1 MSAVARGLRRI
12 EHRLVPALLTAA
24 GVTLLAAGILA
35 YAPPAGSAGPTPPFV
50 GGIDTPPATTAPSTA
65 PATPTPVPTPPRSP
79 GFSPP
84 IPATPT
90 PSPTPTP
97 LPQGT
102 ATRVVVPALKIDLPI
117 IAGNEP
123 FPPCDVALYLPSFQ
137 QPGQP
142 GTTYLYAHARKG
154 MFLPLLE
161 QSKLNNGKKML
172 GYTVLVYTSENKVY
186 RYEISL
192 VKRNVERTDWS
203 ITEIPGGEQQLV
215 IQTSETPFA
224 EGTKLQVVAKPVL
237 VQDADSAEANPLP
250 KPRKCS

>member
-1 MSAVARGLRRI
+1 MSAITRGLRRI

-35 YAPPAGSAGPTPPFV
+35 YAPPADSAGPTPPFS
-50 GGIDTPPATTAPSTA
+50 GGIDTPPPTTVPSVV
-65 PATPTPVPTPPRSP
+65 PATPTPRPPATGSP

-90 PSPTPTP
+90 PTPFP
-97 LPQGT
+97 KGT

-117 IAGNEP
+117 IEGNEP
-123 FPPCDVALYLPSFQ
+123 FPPCGVALYLPSFQ

-161 QSKLNNGKKML
+161 QSKVNNGKKML

-186 RYEISL
+186 RYEISQ

-203 ITEIPGGEQQLV
+203 ITEIPEGDQQV
-215 IQTSETPFA
+215 ILQTSETPFA
-224 EGTKLQVVAKPVL
+224 EGTKLQIVATPVL
-237 VQDADSAEANPLP
+237 VQEAAPAEANPTP
-250 KPRKCS
+250 QPRKCS

>member
-1 MSAVARGLRRI
+1 MRSTVSGVAVGLLVAAILVAVALTFLPD
-12 EHRLVPALLTAA
+12 LVPGA
-24 GVTLLAAGILA
+24 G
-35 YAPPAGSAGPTPPFV
+35 
-50 GGIDTPPATTAPSTA
+50 
-65 PATPTPVPTPPRSP
+65 PTPVPTPRDISGGSP
-79 GFSPP
+79 SLTASPAP
-84 IPATPT
+84 PTPGPTATPF
-90 PSPTPTP
+90 PE
-97 LPQGT
+97 GT

-117 IAGNEP
+117 IEGNEP

-161 QSKLNNGKKML
+161 QSKVNNGKKML

-203 ITEIPGGEQQLV
+203 ITEIPEGDQQV
-215 IQTSETPFA
+215 ILQTSETPFA
-224 EGTKLQVVAKPVL
+224 EGTKLQIVATPVL
-237 VQDADSAEANPLP
+237 VQEAAPAEANPTP
-250 KPRKCS
+250 QPRKCS

>member
-1 MSAVARGLRRI
+1 MSAIARGLRRI

-35 YAPPAGSAGPTPPFV
+35 YAPPAGSAGPTPPFT
-50 GGIDTPPATTAPSTA
+50 GGIDTPPPTTSPSTGHV
-65 PATPTPVPTPPRSP
+65 TPTPRPPATGGP

-90 PSPTPTP
+90 PTSTPTP
-97 LPQGT
+97 FPTGT

-117 IAGNEP
+117 IEGNEP
-123 FPPCDVALYLPSFQ
+123 FPPCDVALYLPSFK

-142 GTTYLYAHARKG
+142 GTTYLYAHAREG

-161 QSKLNNGKKML
+161 RSKLSNGKKML

-203 ITEIPGGEQQLV
+203 ITEIPEGAQQL
-215 IQTSETPFA
+215 ILQTSETPFA

-237 VQDADSAEANPLP
+237 VQDADPAEANPTP